1 MEADNSQG
9 SKLGPTLRLLQLPHV
24 LSFPKAIPLGEA
36 ALRQA
41 NALTHLSHGPSA
53 QHAGPEELRLDFDD
67 FR

>member
-1 MEADNSQG
+1 MEADNSPG
-9 SKLGPTLRLLQLPHV
+9 SKLDPTLRLLHLFHV
-24 LSFPKAIPLGEA
+24 VSFPRVIPIGEA

-53 QHAGPEELRLDFDD
+53 QHTGLEELRLDFSN